1 MAAGTMN
8 ITRGSVIAAVCL
20 VQTAAMARCTH
31 EPPAPASQPDTKPEQ
46 VPAKPPEPQPSSP
59 GSEKPAPAT
68 TPAQP
73 APKPEAKD
81 DPKPTP
87 QPAAPTTPD
96 PYTTPANPPL
106 PTLDVTLGGR
116 VYKLE
121 QALTDEQRFHGLSG
135 RTTIAENGGMIFVF
149 KQARRMEFVM
159 RDCPADID
167 IIFVNPLGRVTAM
180 HHMPAGKRRTDDQ
193 LILAPPFPGAP
204 AWTWT
209 NESYEKSLSK
219 YSSRYDA
226 CIAIELKGGTLKL
239 SDTDTGTLVLKP
251 NDKIMIEADI
261 KALQEKAQ

>member
-20 VQTAAMARCTH
+20 IQAAAMARCTH
-31 EPPAPASQPDTKPEQ
+31 EPPAPAPQPDTKPEKG
-46 VPAKPPEPQPSSP
+46 PAKLPEPQPKAP
-59 GSEKPAPAT
+59 GIETPTPAT
-68 TPAQP
+68 TTTPPA
-73 APKPEAKD
+73 AKPEAQD

-87 QPAAPTTPD
+87 QPSTPTAPD

-106 PTLDVTLGGR
+106 PTVDVTLGGK
-116 VYKLE
+116 VFKLE

-167 IIFVNPLGRVTAM
+167 IIYVNPLGRITAM
-180 HHMPAGKRRTDDQ
+180 HHMAAGPRRTEEQ
-193 LILAPPFPGAP
+193 KVLKPPFMGAP

-209 NESYEKSLSK
+209 NQSYEDSLKK

-226 CIAIELKGGTLKL
+226 CIVIELKGGTLKL
-239 SDTDTGTLVLKP
+239 SDSDKGTLALKP
-251 NDKIMIEADI
+251 NDKIMNEADI
-261 KALQEKAQ
+261 KALQEMAQ

>member
-1 MAAGTMN
+1 MAAGLMN
-8 ITRGSVIAAVCL
+8 IPRGSVIAAVFL
-20 VQTAAMARCTH
+20 VQATAMARCTH
-31 EPPAPASQPDTKPEQ
+31 EPPAPAPQPDTKPEQ
-46 VPAKPPEPQPSSP
+46 VPAKTPDPQPKSP
-59 GSEKPAPAT
+59 GSETPAPGT

-73 APKPEAKD
+73 PPKPEAKH
-81 DPKPTP
+81 DPDPTP
-87 QPAAPTTPD
+87 QPETPTAPD

-106 PTLDVTLGGR
+106 PTMDVTLGGK

-167 IIFVNPLGRVTAM
+167 IIYVNPLGRITAM
-180 HHMPAGKRRTDDQ
+180 HHMTAGPRRTEEQ
-193 LILAPPFPGAP
+193 KVLKPPFMGAP
-204 AWTWT
+204 EWTWT
-209 NESYEKSLSK
+209 NQSYEDGLKK

-239 SDTDTGTLVLKP
+239 SDADTGTLVLKA
-251 NDKIMIEADI
+251 NDKIMNEADI
-261 KALQEKAQ
+261 KALQDKAQ